1 MGKIVLEIE
10 WVDHTKV
17 ILKNERGD
25 TYVSGSEQ
33 LMDFLH
39 GVKNLNEETET
50 KPNTQCDCKTKPE
63 CYVKGC
69 IKTG

>member
-1 MGKIVLEIE
+1 MLQNIITEMKIARDLGDAQNMYHIYKR
-10 WVDHTKV
+10 H
-17 ILKNERGD
+17 ILP
-25 TYVSGSEQ
+25 
-33 LMDFLH
+33 FLRKQ
-39 GVKNLNEETET
+39 VKNLNEETET